1 MVKPK
6 TILIISGILVISG
19 IVISFLQ
26 SESEMDN
33 LTSVQQSLTAGS
45 SMNVSKSLDPMKSKN
60 GIYSI
65 QISDFKDGDN
75 LGISV
80 TDPNGNNI
88 ITKSIIK
95 SPFQE
100 NFTISSTGI
109 YELKMQNT
117 AQTDM
122 QVLGIIGY
130 YPQGATLLDLFS
142 IIILIAGLSGLAIG
156 MMYLVKNRGNYN
168 QDKKGHAENE

>member
-6 TILIISGILVISG
+6 TILIISVILVISG
-19 IVISFLQ
+19 IAISFLQ
-26 SESEMDN
+26 SESETDS
-33 LTSVQQSLTAGS
+33 LASVQQSLTTGS
-45 SMNVSKSLDPMKSKN
+45 SMNVSKSLDPIKSKD
-60 GIYSI
+60 GVYSI

-80 TDPNGNNI
+80 IDPNGNAI
-88 ITKSIIK
+88 ATKSIVTN
-95 SPFQE
+95 PFQE

-109 YELKMQNT
+109 YELKIQNT

-130 YPQGATLLDLFS
+130 YPQGATLFDVLS
-142 IIILIAGLSGLAIG
+142 IIVLIVGLSGLAIG
-156 MMYLVKNRGNYN
+156 MMYFIKNRGNYN
-168 QDKKGHAENE
+168 QDKRGHAENE

>member
-33 LTSVQQSLTAGS
+33 LASVQQTLTAGS

-60 GIYSI
+60 GVYSI

-80 TDPNGNNI
+80 VDPNGNSI
-88 ITKSIIK
+88 ITKSIVK
-95 SPFQE
+95 NPFQE
-100 NFTISSTGI
+100 NFTIYSTGI
-109 YELKMQNT
+109 YELKMQNA
-117 AQTDM
+117 AQADM

-130 YPQGATLLDLFS
+130 YPQGATLLDLLS

-156 MMYLVKNRGNYN
+156 MMYFVKSRGNYN
-168 QDKKGHAENE
+168 QDKKET

>member
-1 MVKPK
+1 MAKPK

-19 IVISFLQ
+19 IVISFFQ
-26 SESEMDN
+26 SESEMDD

-45 SMNVSKSLDPMKSKN
+45 VMNVSKSLDPIKSKD
-60 GIYSI
+60 GVYLI

-75 LGISV
+75 LGINV
-80 TDPNGNNI
+80 IDPNGNTI
-88 ITKSIIK
+88 ITKSIVK
-95 SPFQE
+95 SPLQE

-109 YELKMQNT
+109 YELKIQNT

-130 YPQGATLLDLFS
+130 YPQGATLLDVLS
-142 IIILIAGLSGLAIG
+142 IIILIVGLSGLAIG
-156 MMYLVKNRGNYN
+156 MMYLIKNRGNYN
-168 QDKKGHAENE
+168 QDKRGRAENE